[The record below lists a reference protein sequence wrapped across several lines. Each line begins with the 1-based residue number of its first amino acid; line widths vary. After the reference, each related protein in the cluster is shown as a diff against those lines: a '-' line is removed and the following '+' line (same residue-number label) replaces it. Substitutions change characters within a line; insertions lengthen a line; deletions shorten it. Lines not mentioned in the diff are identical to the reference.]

1 VCGDKLVKTYNEALA
16 SASLSAPDPSL
27 SNSLT
32 DLAARIR
39 AEHEAAEISYRKCV
53 QHALVAGEL
62 LTEAKGKIAHGRWL
76 PWLEANC
83 GLSERTAQ
91 RYMRLFNERGTLE
104 ANTTRVSDL
113 SIRGGLNLLAKP
125 DTDQPFSEFEEWF
138 EQQIDGPFNDWDL
151 ANWKGGWLTTK
162 FLHQAKVPAIPS
174 MLLRVEEM
182 EDIPVLRLCPYGDL
196 VAAFKAILPFD
207 DGDGCIKIDCAKMR
221 DTQNMAGM
229 IRIEACVCLGKLIKE
244 LKHRKKIT
252 DEQYQAEREDTHRRY
267 MARCDEKL
275 ALLREITS

>member
-1 VCGDKLVKTYNEALA
+1 MNNPHDLPAQAG
-16 SASLSAPDPSL
+16 
-27 SNSLT
+27 SNSLS

-39 AEHEAAEISYRKCV
+39 AEHEAAEASYKKGIE
-53 QHALVAGEL
+53 HALAAGEL
-62 LTEAKGKIAHGRWL
+62 LTEAKGKVAHGQWL
-76 PWLEANC
+76 PWLDANC
-83 GLSERTAQ
+83 GLSERPAQ
-91 RYMRLFNERGTLE
+91 RYMRLFNERVTLE

-138 EQQIDGPFNDWDL
+138 EQQINGPFNDWDM

-182 EDIPVLRLCPYGDL
+182 EDIPVLRLCPYDDL

-207 DGDGCIKIDCAKMR
+207 DGDGRIKIDCAKMR

-229 IRIEACVCLGKLIKE
+229 IYIEACVCLGGLIKE
-244 LKHRKKIT
+244 LEHRNKIT
-252 DEQYQAEREDTHRRY
+252 DEQYQAEWQDTHRRY
-267 MARCDEKL
+267 MTRCDEKL
-275 ALLREITS
+275 AALRRAA